1 MQIAVMSGSGLN
13 LIFFFTVSSI
23 SKISKLLTSSGVS
36 GYYLL
41 QSCKKPSL
49 FDVPGWS
56 DMGGVPHLRGGGGG
70 KLEEELHEGALIG
83 EGADIGM

>member
-49 FDVPGWS
+49 FDVPG
-56 DMGGVPHLRGGGGG
+56 
-70 KLEEELHEGALIG
+70 
-83 EGADIGM
+83 